1 MNNSSSLDILL
12 DEYGGVYNPI
22 EIRDPI
28 LITLKFVC
36 CFIGMP
42 LNISIAVTIIR
53 HRRLHRK
60 PRNIFLLGIIFSY
73 SSFLIVPMIELFY
86 WGLFQ
91 LESLCHAYVA
101 VVSLPHFL
109 LLCNMFLAL
118 GDRFVAI
125 NYPLL
130 HREKMTVCLASCIVS
145 FTSILLVISLK
156 FVYIFRLEPL
166 RCVVWLVRVKMLLII
181 LAVFFVSCTSLNFVV
196 YRQTKALLRQCRTLN
211 PAPDDGLMSRD
222 HVAVHGNRFESIELA
237 PIENESR
244 FLRASTSST
253 TNNENSSS
261 VIRPM
266 SIHVDRR
273 RLGQIEM
280 ETTLTLIFGV
290 TSMVV
295 IVLPYIIF
303 IVLFSLCRLVSQ
315 TECSDLNWLSP
326 YLLEMALINAVYSP
340 LIFLLRNR
348 ELLNALLT
356 CQMCVQT

>member
-1 MNNSSSLDILL
+1 
-12 DEYGGVYNPI
+12 
-22 EIRDPI
+22 
-28 LITLKFVC
+28 
-36 CFIGMP
+36 
-42 LNISIAVTIIR
+42 
-53 HRRLHRK
+53 
-60 PRNIFLLGIIFSY
+60 
-73 SSFLIVPMIELFY
+73 
-86 WGLFQ
+86 
-91 LESLCHAYVA
+91 
-101 VVSLPHFL
+101 
-109 LLCNMFLAL
+109 
-118 GDRFVAI
+118 
-125 NYPLL
+125 
-130 HREKMTVCLASCIVS
+130 
-145 FTSILLVISLK
+145 
-156 FVYIFRLEPL
+156 
-166 RCVVWLVRVKMLLII
+166 MLLII

-356 CQMCVQT
+356 CQMCVKT